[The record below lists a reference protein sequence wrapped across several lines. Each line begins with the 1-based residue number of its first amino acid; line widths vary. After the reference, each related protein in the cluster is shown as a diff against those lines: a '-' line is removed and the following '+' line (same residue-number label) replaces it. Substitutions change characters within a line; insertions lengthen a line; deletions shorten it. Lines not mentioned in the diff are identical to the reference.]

1 MSETIPMMLQPYR
14 LPNGVVLKSR
24 LESAPSGLHFM
35 QGPEPYPNDAA
46 ILHYAKRAENGAA
59 IVCISGLAAKKNYNY
74 GHDRSYDLSDG
85 HNHHYLALMSEAIHG
100 YDSRVL
106 ARTDINQ
113 FIDRKYD
120 VSTGI
125 ATPWVV
131 GDGTFPRYDCQEAP
145 MDVIMKAAEQYVEMM
160 YCLKRDCGFDG
171 AWIHMA
177 YRHTFLARLL
187 SPLTNKREDE
197 FSGAALETRA
207 KFPIMLAKM
216 IKDRCGKDFII
227 EGSISGHDP
236 LDQPGG
242 NTLEDMARFAHL
254 AEGAFDILQ
263 VKGPWIDES
272 HPIQFH
278 AETPWLY
285 MAEEIKKSEP
295 HVAIMTIGGNF
306 RPETCEAILQD
317 RKADLLGMARAFISN
332 YNYGA
337 LVRDGRSEDIVPCLR
352 CNKCHKSSMADPWV
366 SVCSV
371 NPVIGMEQIVDKLIA
386 PKSAPKRVA
395 VIGGGPAGMKAALT
409 AAERGH
415 DVTLYEKSGR
425 LGGQILV
432 TEHVDFKWTLQALR
446 EYQIRQIEKSPVKV
460 ILNCAPTP
468 EMLQAEG
475 YEVVLAAVGAE
486 PVMPPIPGVEKPNVM
501 DGHSAYSRVDEIGQR
516 VVIVGGGEIGVETGI
531 YLGRMGKQVT
541 VLEMRDML
549 AADSTPVHYYKMFR
563 DEWEKLDNF
572 TGICK
577 ATVKRIE
584 DKGVVYEDAEGQEQ
598 FVPAD
603 TVIVAVGTRAKTDEA
618 LSYSGISK
626 YFYMVGDCRKAANIQ
641 KCMRSAFLAA
651 SQF

>member
-1 MSETIPMMLQPYR
+1 MSEAFSMMLQPYQ

-59 IVCISGLAAKKNYNY
+59 LVAISGLMANKNYNK

-131 GDGTFPRYDCQEAP
+131 GDGSFPRYDCIEAP
-145 MDVIMKAAEQYVEMM
+145 MDVIMRAAEQYVEMM
-160 YCLKRDCGFDG
+160 YSLKRDCGFDG
-171 AWIHMA
+171 AWMHMA
-177 YRHTFLARLL
+177 YRHTFLARML

-197 FSGAALETRA
+197 FAGSALESRA
-207 KFPIMLAKM
+207 KFPILLAKM

-242 NTLEDMARFAHL
+242 NTLADMAKFVHM
-254 AEGAFDILQ
+254 AEGAFDIIQ

-278 AETPWLY
+278 EETPWLY
-285 MAEEIKKSEP
+285 MAEELKKSDP
-295 HVAIMTIGGNF
+295 KVAIMTIGGNF
-306 RPETCEAILQD
+306 RPEVCENILKEG
-317 RKADLLGMARAFISN
+317 KADLLGMARAFISN

-337 LVRDGRSEDIVPCLR
+337 LVRDGRSDDIVPCLR

-386 PKSAPKRVA
+386 PKSAPKKVA
-395 VIGGGPAGMKAALT
+395 VIGGGPAGMKAALV
-409 AAERGH
+409 AVERGH
-415 DVTLYEKSGR
+415 DVTLFEKTGR

-432 TEHVDFKWTLQALR
+432 TENVDFKWTLQNLR
-446 EYQIRQIEKSPVKV
+446 KYLVRQIEKSTVRV
-460 ILNCAPTP
+460 VFNCAPEP
-468 EMLQAEG
+468 EQLQAEG
-475 YEVVLAAVGAE
+475 YEVVMAAVGAE
-486 PVMPPIPGVEKPNVM
+486 PAIPPIPGADKPFVM
-501 DGHSAYSRVDEIGQR
+501 DGHSAYHRLDEIGQQ

-572 TGICK
+572 KGICK

-584 DKGVVYEDAEGQEQ
+584 DDGVVYIDAEGQEHT
-598 FVPAD
+598 VPVD
-603 TVIVAVGTRAKTDEA
+603 TVIIAAGTRSKTEEA
-618 LSYSGISK
+618 LKYSGISK
-626 YFYMVGDCRKAANIQ
+626 YFYMVGDCRKASNIQ

-651 SQF
+651 NQF